1 MVSYRLGR
9 EDYQEQDPEH
19 LKPNG
24 IGQGCPWRLG
34 DSMVDRDSVGIRV
47 VSLR

>member
-9 EDYQEQDPEH
+9 EDYQDPEH

-24 IGQGCPWRLG
+24 IEQECPWRLG
-34 DSMVDRDSVGIRV
+34 DSMVDRDSVGMRV